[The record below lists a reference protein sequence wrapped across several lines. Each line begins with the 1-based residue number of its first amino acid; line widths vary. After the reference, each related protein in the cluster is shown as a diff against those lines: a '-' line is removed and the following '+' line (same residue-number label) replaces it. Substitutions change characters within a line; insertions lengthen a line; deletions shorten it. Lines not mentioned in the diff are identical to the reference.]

1 VKARK
6 RFGQHFLERAWVDKL
21 IRDIAPAP
29 AETFLEIGPGRGA
42 LTLPLAESG
51 ARIHAVDID
60 RDLSA
65 DLAAHAPPNVTVTTA
80 DFLDLSAADLFANF
94 ANVANFA
101 SLASTADRSAGAD
114 PSASAAQPA
123 TADDAPP
130 RIRVVGNLPYNVSS
144 PILFRLLALS
154 RETDRLIDATL
165 MLQREVALRVAAGP
179 GSGDYGPLSIMT
191 AVYAD
196 VELRFNLPPGA
207 FRPPPKVHSSVIRL
221 KFRPPT
227 IDIGDHTRFERIVRT
242 MFQQRR
248 KTLSN
253 ALRPALAPDADA
265 AALLT
270 AAGIDP
276 RRRPETLTLA
286 EVAAIALLDLRTSA

>member
-60 RDLSA
+60 RDLA
-65 DLAAHAPPNVTVTTA
+65 AELAAHAPPNVTVTTA
-80 DFLDLSAADLFANF
+80 DFLDLSAGDLFANF
-94 ANVANFA
+94 A
-101 SLASTADRSAGAD
+101 SLAN
-114 PSASAAQPA
+114 PQQPEQPEQPEQP
-123 TADDAPP
+123 TQAP
-130 RIRVVGNLPYNVSS
+130 RVRVVGNLPYNVSS
-144 PILFRLLALS
+144 PILFRLLELS

-165 MLQREVALRVAAGP
+165 MLQREVAARIAAGP

-196 VELRFNLPPGA
+196 VERRFDLPPGA

-221 KFRPPT
+221 KFRPPA
-227 IDIGDHTRFERIVRT
+227 IDIGDRDRFERIVRT

-248 KTLSN
+248 KTVSN

-265 AALLT
+265 AGLLT

-286 EVAAIALLDLRTSA
+286 ELAAITILDLRTSATHRDR